1 VVVAKVIQRLSVS
14 KRARQ
19 NFRIER
25 FNLKKLNDMEVKD
38 QYQVKISNRFV
49 ALENLEVDYVDI
61 SRAWESVRESKSF
74 RHRV

>member
-25 FNLKKLNDMEVKD
+25 FNLKKLNDIEVKEH
-38 QYQVKISNRFV
+38 YQVKILNRF
-49 ALENLEVDYVDI
+49 
-61 SRAWESVRESKSF
+61 KMMMMMMM
-74 RHRV
+74 

>member
-1 VVVAKVIQRLSVS
+1 VVAKVRDSVS
-14 KRARQ
+14 KQ
-19 NFRIER
+19 VVQKSDMER